1 MPSFEGSLSDE
12 QINDIIR
19 YLHSVGPET
28 YLCPTN

>member
-12 QINDIIR
+12 QIKDIIR

-28 YLCPTN
+28 NLCVIN